1 MKTLALI
8 FALVVTVHLGFSQK
22 VITPQKPIKYPYFES
37 KEDST
42 AYVLINKNFREA
54 FASKSPTDKNTIDS
68 LSNVYS
74 TLQKKV
80 LSFRTYYQPSE
91 EFTPWEKVVEQN
103 LFDEVKLISFYS
115 SAYTKLPDLLITC
128 KNVEA
133 IELVNTS
140 IKKIP
145 KKLAHLTGLKTIL
158 IYDSRTDF
166 KIAKNSSLQTVIVR
180 GGMQQRNF
188 ARLKNLEKLDL
199 SSCNLTSVPRKL
211 HKNTHLKNLLLNEN
225 SIDLSATKF
234 KNNYRVEKIEMKENK
249 LTEIPDMIAKFPNLK
264 SLVFNGNEIVQV
276 SPAIAQLT
284 KLEQLSF
291 YKNKL
296 KAIPEG
302 VYSLSNLKEIDLYY
316 NEIER
321 IDERISNLQNLEV
334 LYLSNNSLLSIP
346 ESLSSL
352 PKLEQLYL
360 SNNQLSDLPASLAS
374 LEKLKVLRINNNLLL
389 QAKDLAKLARLENL
403 DISSNQ
409 ISELPNGI
417 EQLASLKL
425 LVMVNNPW
433 DETSREN
440 LQTLTKHLR
449 AREIVVQVEEI
460 EE

>member
-8 FALVVTVHLGFSQK
+8 FSLVMTVQVGFSQK

-37 KEDST
+37 KEDSA

-54 FASKSPTDKNTIDS
+54 FARKDFSDQKSIDS

-80 LSFRTYYQPSE
+80 VSYRTYYQPSE
-91 EFTPWEKVVEQN
+91 EFTPWEKVTEQN
-103 LFDEVKLISFYS
+103 LFDEVRLISFYS
-115 SAYTKLPDLLITC
+115 GTYTQIPELLNTC

-145 KKLAHLTGLKTIL
+145 KKLAQLTKLKTIL
-158 IYDSRTDF
+158 IYDSHTDF
-166 KIAKNSSLQTVIVR
+166 KITKNSALQTVIVR
-180 GGMQQRNF
+180 GGKQQRNF
-188 ARLKNLEKLDL
+188 AKLKNLEKLDL
-199 SSCNLTSVPRKL
+199 SSSNLTSIPKKL
-211 HKNTHLKNLLLNEN
+211 HKNIHLKNLLLNEN
-225 SIDLSATKF
+225 SIDLSTTKF
-234 KNNYRVEKIEMKENK
+234 KANYRVEKIEMKENK
-249 LTEIPDMIAKFPNLK
+249 LTEIPDVIAKFPNLK
-264 SLVFNGNEIVQV
+264 SLVFNGNEITYV

-334 LYLSNNSLLSIP
+334 LYLSNNRLLSIS
-346 ESLSSL
+346 ESLSTL
-352 PKLEQLYL
+352 PKLEELYL
-360 SNNQLSDLPASLAS
+360 SNNQLSDLPESLTN
-374 LEKLKVLRINNNLLL
+374 LTKLKVLRINNNHLL
-389 QAKDLAKLARLENL
+389 QAKDLAKLAKLENL

-425 LVMVNNPW
+425 LVLVNNPW
-433 DETSREN
+433 DDATREN
-440 LQTLTKHLR
+440 LPTLTKKLR
-449 AREIVVQVEEI
+449 SREIVVQVEE
-460 EE
+460 